1 MGNYTP
7 NSFMTQPAHLPPL
20 LAANNDKGRFLGRAG
35 YQNDNFMDCGKFS
48 GGNFSGGYGYG
59 RNHDFERRGDFSN
72 RTRGNA
78 GRNEETGHRV
88 YQNGGGKATRQASQ
102 GSMS

>member
-7 NSFMTQPAHLPPL
+7 NPFMTQPAHLPPL

-35 YQNDNFMDCGKFS
+35 YQNDNFRDRGNFS

-59 RNHDFERRGDFSN
+59 RNDFERRGDFSN
-72 RTRGNA
+72 
-78 GRNEETGHRV
+78 
-88 YQNGGGKATRQASQ
+88 
-102 GSMS
+102 